1 MGPDGI
7 ITIISAI
14 LGSGVFVAVINY
26 FSTRKKLASEG
37 RVAEATTNS
46 QIGLVSVQELEAKL
60 GYLNRVISVLEQH
73 NVRLEG
79 DLDQQY
85 QMNTQLNARVRE
97 LMHRCDQLETIV
109 RKLCIEN
116 GLDADRYLSSH

>member
-1 MGPDGI
+1 MKAEQTISI
-7 ITIISAI
+7 ITAA
-14 LGSGVFVAVINY
+14 LGSGVFVAVVNF
-26 FSTRKKLASEG
+26 FSTRRKLSIEAD
-37 RVAEATTNS
+37 VAESTAKS

-79 DLDQQY
+79 DLDSQY

-97 LMHRCDQLETIV
+97 LMLRCDLLESVV
-109 RKLCIEN
+109 RRLCVEN
-116 GLDADRYLSSH
+116 GLNADKYLG

>member
-1 MGPDGI
+1 MKAEQI

-14 LGSGVFVAVINY
+14 LGSSVIGVAVNY
-26 FSTRKKLASEG
+26 LQNRRKLSAEG
-37 RVAEATTNS
+37 RVAQATEKV

-79 DLDQQY
+79 DLDNQY

-97 LMHRCDQLETIV
+97 LMQRCDQLEMIV
-109 RKLCIEN
+109 RRLCIEN
-116 GLDADRYLSSH
+116 GLDADRYLLK

>member
-1 MGPDGI
+1 MDATNI
-7 ITIISAI
+7 ITVISAV
-14 LGSGVFVAVINY
+14 LGSGVVVAVVNY
-26 FSTRKKLASEG
+26 LSTRRKLSIEG
-37 RVAEATTNS
+37 DIAEATQKS

-60 GYLNRVISVLEQH
+60 GYLSRVISVLEQH

-97 LMHRCDQLETIV
+97 LMFRCDMLESLV
-109 RKLCIEN
+109 RRLCYEN
-116 GLDADRYLSSH
+116 GLDADKYLG